1 MRQRRLPEQVNE
13 QVREA
18 VLRGNVVIIHPAS
31 KKKFRGQKVVTVE
44 YPK

>member
-1 MRQRRLPEQVNE
+1 VNE

>member
-1 MRQRRLPEQVNE
+1 MAQKKVSEQVKE

-18 VLRGNVVIIHPAS
+18 VLRGNVVIIHPAA
-31 KKKFRGQKVVTVE
+31 KKKFKGQKVVTVE